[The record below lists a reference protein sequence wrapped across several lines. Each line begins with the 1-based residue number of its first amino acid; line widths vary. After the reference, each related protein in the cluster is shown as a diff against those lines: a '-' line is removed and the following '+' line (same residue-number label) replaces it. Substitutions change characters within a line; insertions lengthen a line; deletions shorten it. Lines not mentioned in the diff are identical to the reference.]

1 MPVPES
7 FSVFGPSN
15 EAVFNCEA
23 LREALADLLD
33 GDMDPRIRREVESHL
48 LDCAACRLL
57 YDSARKTLAVVSATG
72 AYELPPALSERLV
85 GRILQTVLE
94 PAGPRPGACPLPDRE
109 ADRLKA
115 LQAYGVLDTPP
126 EAAFD
131 DLVAL
136 ASRICG
142 APMAMIS
149 LIDSDRQ
156 WFKARTGLETAET
169 PREIAFCAH
178 AILGEGVM
186 VVRDARQDPRFA
198 SNPFVTGD
206 PGIRFYAGAPLRTSD
221 GHALGTLCV
230 LDREARTLTDEQ
242 SRALEVLSRE
252 VVARLDLARARAELE
267 HAVAGRR
274 DREAALRTS
283 EEFKTRMIECSRD
296 CIKVLDLDGRLL
308 SMNAGGME
316 TLEICD
322 VAPFLGGSWIDFW
335 HGPDRDAARAAVAAA
350 RDGGMGRFTGYFE
363 TVQNR
368 KPMWFD
374 VVVNPILGLDGK
386 PESLLAVSRDV
397 TDRKKSEDLF
407 RTLSEATAA
416 ATGTDFFSALVQTLA
431 TALRVRY
438 AFITECSGGG
448 DEAVRMLAF
457 WKADALGENLEY
469 PLAGTP
475 CQAVIQGNVRFYADR
490 LAERFPEDT
499 GLVEWRAESFLGIPL
514 IGHDGKVLGHLAI
527 LDDRPMAEA
536 SIEISVLRIFA
547 DRAAAELERHRAQ
560 AELVRLKDRLQ
571 AENVYLQEEIRTQHN
586 FEEIIGNSPRLLEAL
601 SKVERV
607 AATDATVL
615 IAGETGAGKE
625 LFARAIH
632 SRSARRQ
639 RPLVKV
645 NCGAIPAG
653 LVESE
658 LFGHVKGAFTGALER
673 RTGRFELADGGT
685 IFLDEIGELPPETQV
700 KLLRILQEREFEP
713 VGSSRTV
720 KVDVRIIAATNRD
733 LEEEARQG
741 RFRADLLYRL
751 NVFPIG
757 VPALRERREDI
768 PLLVAFFLTGLSKRL
783 GKPLEGFNRGAM
795 HALCE
800 YDWPGNIRELQNVVE
815 RAAILATGTTL
826 SIEPG
831 LLQSVNAAGAA
842 GGGRLVDVEKAR
854 IREVLRST
862 HGVIEGPRG
871 AARQLGLHPNT
882 LRSRLKKYGIE
893 PRHEA
898 S

>member
-1 MPVPES
+1 M
-7 FSVFGPSN
+7 
-15 EAVFNCEA
+15 FNCEA

-33 GDMDPRIRREVESHL
+33 GDVDPRIRREVEVHL
-48 LDCAACRLL
+48 ADCAACRLL

-94 PAGPRPGACPLPDRE
+94 PAGPRPSACPVPNRE
-109 ADRLKA
+109 ADRLES
-115 LQAYGVLDTPP
+115 LGAYGILDTPP
-126 EAAFD
+126 EEAFD
-131 DLVAL
+131 DLAAL
-136 ASRICG
+136 ASRICD
-142 APMAMIS
+142 APMALIS
-149 LIDSDRQ
+149 LVDRDRQ
-156 WFKARTGLETAET
+156 WFKARIGIDIAET
-169 PREIAFCAH
+169 RRDIAFCAH
-178 AILGEGVM
+178 TIAGDGIM
-186 VVRDARQDPRFA
+186 VVPDARADARFA
-198 SNPFVTGD
+198 ENPLVTGG
-206 PGIRFYAGAPLRTSD
+206 PRLRFYAGAPLRTAD

-230 LDREARTLTDEQ
+230 LDREPRKLTEEQ
-242 SRALEVLSRE
+242 LRGLEVLSRE
-252 VVARLDLARARAELE
+252 VVARLDLGRAQSELARAT
-267 HAVAGRR
+267 AGRR
-274 DREAALRTS
+274 AQEAALRSS

-296 CIKVLDLDGRLL
+296 CIKVLDLEGRLV

-322 VAPFLGGSWIDFW
+322 VTPFLGGSWIEFW
-335 HGPDRDAARAAVAAA
+335 HGADREAARAAVVAA
-350 RDGGMGRFTGYFE
+350 REGGKGRFTGYFE
-363 TVQNR
+363 TVENR

-397 TDRKKSEDLF
+397 TERKRSEDLF
-407 RTLSEATAA
+407 RTLSEATAT
-416 ATGTDFFSALVQTLA
+416 ATGAGFFSALVETLA

-438 AFITECSGGG
+438 VFVTECSAG
-448 DEAVRMLAF
+448 DESVRMLAF
-457 WKADALGENLEY
+457 WKSDALGSNLEY

-475 CQAVIQGNVRFYADR
+475 CQAVIQGNIRFYPDR

-514 IGHDGKVLGHLAI
+514 VGHDGRVLGHLAI
-527 LDDRPMAEA
+527 LDDRAMNET
-536 SIEISVLRIFA
+536 SIEIPVLRIFA

-607 AATDATVL
+607 AVTDATVL
-615 IAGETGAGKE
+615 ISGETGAGKE

-685 IFLDEIGELPPETQV
+685 IFLDEIGELPLETQV

-713 VGSSRTV
+713 VGSSRTI
-720 KVDVRIIAATNRD
+720 KVDVRVIAATNRD
-733 LEEEARQG
+733 LEEEARHG
-741 RFRADLLYRL
+741 RFRTDLLYRL
-751 NVFPIG
+751 NVFPIA
-757 VPALRERREDI
+757 VPPLRERREDI

-783 GKPLEGFNRGAM
+783 GKPLEAFNRGAM

-815 RAAILATGTTL
+815 RSAILATAPTL
-826 SIEPG
+826 SVEPG
-831 LLQSVNAAGAA
+831 LLRSPSASSTGT
-842 GGGRLVDVEKAR
+842 GGGRLLEVEKAR
-854 IREVLRST
+854 IREALRAT
-862 HGVIEGPRG
+862 RGVIEGPRG
-871 AARQLGLHPNT
+871 AARELGLHPNT

>member
-1 MPVPES
+1 
-7 FSVFGPSN
+7 
-15 EAVFNCEA
+15 VFNCEA

-33 GDMDPRIRREVESHL
+33 GDVDPRIRREVEAHL
-48 LDCAACRLL
+48 ADCAACRLL

-72 AYELPPALSERLV
+72 AYELPAALSERLV

-94 PAGPRPGACPLPDRE
+94 PAAPRPSGCPMPGRE
-109 ADRLKA
+109 AERLQA
-115 LQAYGVLDTPP
+115 LQSYGVLDTPP
-126 EAAFD
+126 DAALD
-131 DLVAL
+131 DLTGL
-136 ASRICG
+136 ASRLCRT
-142 APMAMIS
+142 PMALIS
-149 LIDSDRQ
+149 LVDQDRQ
-156 WFKARTGLETAET
+156 WFKSRVGVELSETA
-169 PREIAFCAH
+169 RSVSFCAH
-178 AILGEGVM
+178 AILGDGVT
-186 VVRDARQDPRFA
+186 VVEDALSDPRFS
-198 SNPFVTGD
+198 SNPLVTGD
-206 PGIRFYAGAPLRTSD
+206 PGIRFYAGAPLKTAD

-230 LDREARTLTDEQ
+230 LDREPRGLTEEQ
-242 SRALEVLSRE
+242 TRGLEVLSRE
-252 VVARLDLARARAELE
+252 VVARLDLSRARAELAQ
-267 HAVAGRR
+267 AVAGRR
-274 DREAALRTS
+274 AQEAALRTS

-296 CIKVLDLDGRLL
+296 CIKVLDLDGRLV

-316 TLEICD
+316 ALEICD
-322 VAPFLGGSWIDFW
+322 VTPFLGGSWIDFW
-335 HGPDRDAARAAVAAA
+335 HGADREAARAAVAAA
-350 RDGGMGRFTGYFE
+350 RDGGTGRFTGYFE
-363 TVQNR
+363 TVQTR
-368 KPMWFD
+368 RPMWFD
-374 VVVNPILGLDGK
+374 VVVNPILGLDGR

-397 TDRKKSEDLF
+397 TERKKSEDLF
-407 RTLSEATAA
+407 RRLTEATAT
-416 ATGTDFFSALVQTLA
+416 ATGAGFFEALVETLA

-438 AFITECSGGG
+438 AFVTECSAG
-448 DEAVRMLAF
+448 DTAVRMLAF
-457 WKADALGENLEY
+457 WKAEGIAENLEY

-475 CQAVIQGNVRFYADR
+475 CQGVIRGDVRFYPNR

-514 IGHDGKVLGHLAI
+514 KSHDGRVLGHLAI
-527 LDDRPMAEA
+527 LDDRPMSEA

-601 SKVERV
+601 SKVQRV

-615 IAGETGAGKE
+615 ISGETGAGKE

-713 VGSSRTV
+713 VGSSRTI

-733 LEEEARQG
+733 LEDEARHG
-741 RFRADLLYRL
+741 RFRSDLLYRL
-751 NVFPIG
+751 NVFPIS
-757 VPALRERREDI
+757 VPPLRDRREDI
-768 PLLVAFFLTGLSKRL
+768 PLLVAFFLTGLAKRL
-783 GKPLEGFNRGAM
+783 GKPLEGFSRGAM
-795 HALCE
+795 RALCDYE
-800 YDWPGNIRELQNVVE
+800 WPGNIRELQNVVE
-815 RAAILATGTTL
+815 RSAILACGPTI

-831 LLQSVNAAGAA
+831 LLPDARAAAVPGN
-842 GGGRLVDVEKAR
+842 GGGRLVEVEKAH
-854 IREVLRST
+854 IREALRST
-862 HGVIEGPRG
+862 RGVIEGPRG

-893 PRHEA
+893 PRHEV

>member
-1 MPVPES
+1 
-7 FSVFGPSN
+7 
-15 EAVFNCEA
+15 VFNCEA

-33 GDMDPRIRREVESHL
+33 GDVDPRVRREVEAHL
-48 LDCAACRLL
+48 ADCSACRLL

-72 AYELPPALSERLV
+72 AYELPPSLSERLV

-94 PAGPRPGACPLPDRE
+94 PAGPRAGACPFPDRE
-109 ADRLKA
+109 AERLEA
-115 LQAYGVLDTPP
+115 LKAYGVLDTPP
-126 EAAFD
+126 EPAFD
-131 DLVAL
+131 DLVGL

-142 APMAMIS
+142 TPMAMIS
-149 LIDSDRQ
+149 LVDRDRQ
-156 WFKARTGLETAET
+156 WFKARKGLETAET

-186 VVRDARQDPRFA
+186 VVRDAVDDPRFA
-198 SNPFVTGD
+198 SNPLVTGD

-230 LDREARTLTDEQ
+230 LDREARTLTEEQ
-242 SRALEVLSRE
+242 TRALEVLSRE
-252 VVARLDLARARAELE
+252 VVARLDLVRARAELAQ
-267 HAVAGRR
+267 AVAGRR
-274 DREAALRTS
+274 EREAALRTS

-335 HGPDRDAARAAVAAA
+335 HGADREAARAAVAAA

-363 TVQNR
+363 TVQTR
-368 KPMWFD
+368 KTMWFD

-397 TDRKKSEDLF
+397 TERKRSEDLF
-407 RTLSEATAA
+407 RTLSEATAT
-416 ATGTDFFSALVQTLA
+416 ATGTGFFSALVQTLA

-448 DEAVRMLAF
+448 EAVQMLAF
-457 WKADALGENLEY
+457 WKADGLGENLEY

-475 CQAVIQGNVRFYADR
+475 CQAVIQGNVRFYPDR
-490 LAERFPEDT
+490 LAERFPEDA

-514 IGHDGKVLGHLAI
+514 VGHDGTVLGHLAI

-586 FEEIIGNSPRLLEAL
+586 FEEIIGNSPRLIEAL

-615 IAGETGAGKE
+615 ISGETGAGKE

-632 SRSARRQ
+632 SRSGRRQ

-685 IFLDEIGELPPETQV
+685 IFLDEIGEVPPETQV

-720 KVDVRIIAATNRD
+720 RVDVRVIAATNRD

-741 RFRADLLYRL
+741 RFRSDLLYRL
-751 NVFPIG
+751 NVFPVG
-757 VPALRERREDI
+757 VPPLRERREDI

-783 GKPLEGFNRGAM
+783 GKSLDGFHRGAM
-795 HALCE
+795 HALSE

-815 RAAILATGTTL
+815 RAAILATGPTL

-831 LLQSVNAAGAA
+831 LLRAAAAAPGNGA
-842 GGGRLVDVEKAR
+842 GRLLDVEKAH

-862 HGVIEGPRG
+862 RGIIEGPRG
-871 AARQLGLHPNT
+871 AARRLGLHPNT

-893 PRHEA
+893 PRHDA

>member
-1 MPVPES
+1 
-7 FSVFGPSN
+7 VFT
-15 EAVFNCEA
+15 CEA
-23 LREALADLLD
+23 LREALADLLE
-33 GDMDPRIRREVESHL
+33 GDVDPRVRREVEGHL
-48 LDCAACRLL
+48 ADCSACRLL
-57 YDSARKTLAVVSATG
+57 YDSARKSLAVVSATG

-85 GRILQTVLE
+85 SRILQKVLE
-94 PAGPRPGACPLPDRE
+94 PVGSTLFGCPMPFRE
-109 ADRLKA
+109 AERLKA
-115 LQAYGVLDTPP
+115 LETYGVLDTPS
-126 EAAFD
+126 EDVFD
-131 DLVAL
+131 DIVAL
-136 ASRICG
+136 ASRICE
-142 APMAMIS
+142 APMALIS
-149 LIDSDRQ
+149 LVDRDRQ
-156 WFKARTGLETAET
+156 WFKARVGVDLSETR
-169 PREIAFCAH
+169 REIAFCAH
-178 AILGEGVM
+178 AIAGDGVM
-186 VVRDARQDPRFA
+186 VVPDARTDARFSA
-198 SNPFVTGD
+198 NPLVTGE
-206 PGIRFYAGAPLRTSD
+206 PGIRFYAGAPLRTAD
-221 GHALGTLCV
+221 GHALGTLCI
-230 LDREARTLTDEQ
+230 LDREPRELTDEQ
-242 SRALEVLSRE
+242 RRALEVLSRE
-252 VVARLDLARARAELE
+252 VVARLDLARARSEL
-267 HAVAGRR
+267 AQAAAGRR
-274 DREAALRTS
+274 EQEAALRSS

-296 CIKVLDLDGRLL
+296 CIKVLDLDGRLI

-316 TLEICD
+316 ALEICD
-322 VAPFLGGSWIDFW
+322 VAPFLGSSWIDFW
-335 HGPDRDAARAAVAAA
+335 QGADREAARAAVTAA
-350 RDGGMGRFTGYFE
+350 RQGGMGRFTGYFE
-363 TVQNR
+363 TVQHR
-368 KPMWFD
+368 RPLWFD
-374 VVVNPILGLDGK
+374 VVVNPILGLDGQ

-397 TDRKKSEDLF
+397 TERKKSEDLF
-407 RTLSEATAA
+407 RRLSEATAT
-416 ATGTDFFSALVQTLA
+416 ATGTSFFSTLVETLA
-431 TALRVRY
+431 SALRVRY
-438 AFITECSGGG
+438 AFVTECSAG
-448 DEAVRMLAF
+448 DTAVRMLAF
-457 WKADALGENLEY
+457 WKADGISENLEY

-475 CQAVIQGNVRFYADR
+475 CQAVVQGNVRFYPDR
-490 LAERFPEDT
+490 VAERFPEDV
-499 GLVEWRAESFLGIPL
+499 GLAEWRAESFLGIPL
-514 IGHDGKVLGHLAI
+514 VGHDGRILGHLAI
-527 LDDRPMAEA
+527 LDDRPMSEA

-547 DRAAAELERHRAQ
+547 DRAAAELERHRTQ

-615 IAGETGAGKE
+615 ISGETGAGKE

-733 LEEEARQG
+733 LEEEARHG
-741 RFRADLLYRL
+741 RFRTDLLYRL

-757 VPALRERREDI
+757 VPPLRERRDDI

-795 HALCE
+795 NALCG

-815 RAAILATGTTL
+815 RSAILGSGPTL
-826 SIEPG
+826 SVEPG
-831 LLQSVNAAGAA
+831 VLRGAPIKEGGN
-842 GGGRLVDVEKAR
+842 GGGKLVDIEKAH

-862 HGVIEGPRG
+862 HGVIDGPRG

>member
-1 MPVPES
+1 M
-7 FSVFGPSN
+7 
-15 EAVFNCEA
+15 FNCEA

-33 GDMDPRIRREVESHL
+33 GDVDPRIRREVEAHL
-48 LDCAACRLL
+48 SDCATCRLL

-72 AYELPPALSERLV
+72 AYELPTALSERLV

-94 PAGPRPGACPLPDRE
+94 PAPRTAACPLPDRE
-109 ADRLKA
+109 AERLDALKA
-115 LQAYGVLDTPP
+115 YGILDTPP

-149 LIDSDRQ
+149 LIDRDRQ
-156 WFKARTGLETAET
+156 WFKARVGLEAAET
-169 PREIAFCAH
+169 SREVAFCSH
-178 AILGEGVM
+178 AILGDGVM
-186 VVRDARQDPRFA
+186 VVRDAREDPRFA
-198 SNPFVTGD
+198 SNPLVTGG

-230 LDREARTLTDEQ
+230 LDREARSLSEEQ

-252 VVARLDLARARAELE
+252 VVARLDLARARTELE
-267 HAVAGRR
+267 QAVAGRR
-274 DREAALRTS
+274 EREAALRSS

-335 HGPDRDAARAAVAAA
+335 HGADREAARAAVAAA
-350 RDGGMGRFTGYFE
+350 RSGGMGRFTGYFE

-374 VVVNPILGLDGK
+374 VVVNPILGLDGQ

-397 TDRKKSEDLF
+397 TERKRSEDLF

-416 ATGTDFFSALVQTLA
+416 ATGTGFFEALVQTLA

-438 AFITECSGGG
+438 AFITECSGG

-457 WKADALGENLEY
+457 WKADGLGENLEY

-475 CQAVIQGNVRFYADR
+475 CQSVIQGKVRFYPDR

-514 IGHDGKVLGHLAI
+514 VGHDGRVMGHLAI
-527 LDDRPMAEA
+527 LDDRPMNEA
-536 SIEISVLRIFA
+536 SIEISVVRIFA
-547 DRAAAELERHRAQ
+547 DRAAAELERHRAL

-586 FEEIIGNSPRLLEAL
+586 FEEIIGNSPSLLEAL

-615 IAGETGAGKE
+615 ISGETGSGKE

-658 LFGHVKGAFTGALER
+658 LFGHVKGAFTGALDR

-733 LEEEARQG
+733 LEEEVRHG

-751 NVFPIG
+751 NVFPIA
-757 VPALRERREDI
+757 VPPLRERREDI
-768 PLLVAFFLTGLSKRL
+768 PLLIAFFLTGLSKRL

-795 HALCE
+795 KALSD

-815 RAAILATGTTL
+815 RAAILAAGPTL
-826 SIEPG
+826 AIEPG
-831 LLQSVNAAGAA
+831 LLRED
-842 GGGRLVDVEKAR
+842 GGRGERPGSGRLLDLEKAH
-854 IREVLRST
+854 IREVLRAT
-862 HGVIEGPRG
+862 RGVIEGPKG
-871 AARQLGLHPNT
+871 AARRLGLHPNT
-882 LRSRLKKYGIE
+882 LRSRLKKHGIE
-893 PRHEA
+893 PRHEV

>member
-1 MPVPES
+1 M
-7 FSVFGPSN
+7 FD
-15 EAVFNCEA
+15 CEA
-23 LREALADLLD
+23 LRGALADLLD
-33 GDMDPRIRREVESHL
+33 GEVEPRVRREVEGHL
-48 LDCAACRLL
+48 VDCVTCRLL

-72 AYELPPALSERLV
+72 AYELPAELSERLV
-85 GRILQTVLE
+85 GRILQTVLL
-94 PAGPRPGACPLPDRE
+94 PVSSAAACPMPTRE
-109 ADRLKA
+109 AERLRA
-115 LQAYGVLDTPP
+115 LEAYRVLDTP
-126 EAAFD
+126 ADAGLD
-131 DLVAL
+131 DLASL
-136 ASRICG
+136 ASRIC
-142 APMAMIS
+142 ATPMAMIS
-149 LIDSDRQ
+149 LVDQDRQ
-156 WFKARTGLETAET
+156 WFKARVGLDLAET
-169 PREIAFCAH
+169 PRDVALCAH
-178 AILGEGVM
+178 AILGDGVM
-186 VVRDARQDPRFA
+186 VVPDTQSDPRFSA
-198 SNPFVTGD
+198 NPLVAGE
-206 PGIRFYAGAPLRTSD
+206 PGIRFYAGAPLRTGD
-221 GHALGTLCV
+221 GHALGTICV
-230 LDREARTLTDEQ
+230 LDRRPRTLTEDQ

-252 VVARLDLARARAELE
+252 VVARLDLTRARAELE
-267 HAVAGRR
+267 TAAAGRR
-274 DREAALRTS
+274 AQEAALRSS

-316 TLEICD
+316 SLEICD
-322 VAPFLGGSWIDFW
+322 VLPFLGSHWVDFW
-335 HGPDRDAARAAVAAA
+335 HGADREAARGAVAAA
-350 RDGGMGRFTGYFE
+350 RNGGMGRFTGYFE
-363 TVQNR
+363 TVENR

-374 VVVNPILGLDGK
+374 VVVNPILGIDGK

-397 TDRKKSEDLF
+397 TERKRSEDLF
-407 RTLSEATAA
+407 RRLSEATAS
-416 ATGTDFFSALVQTLA
+416 ATGAGFFEALVETLA
-431 TALRVRY
+431 SALRVRY
-438 AFITECSGGG
+438 VFVTECASG
-448 DEAVRMLAF
+448 DARDASDMSVRTLAF
-457 WKADALGENLEY
+457 WKGDGVAENIEY

-475 CQAVIQGNVRFYADR
+475 CRGVIQGDVRFYPNR
-490 LAERFPEDT
+490 VAERFPEDT

-514 IGHDGKVLGHLAI
+514 KGHDGRVLGHLAI
-527 LDDRPMAEA
+527 LDDRAMSEA

-560 AELVRLKDRLQ
+560 AELVRLKDRLL

-586 FEEIIGNSPRLLEAL
+586 FEEIIGQSPRLIEAL

-615 IAGETGAGKE
+615 ISGETGAGKE

-713 VGSSRTV
+713 VGSSRTM

-733 LEEEARQG
+733 LVEEARHG
-741 RFRADLLYRL
+741 RFRTDLLYRL
-751 NVFPIG
+751 NVFPIA
-757 VPALRERREDI
+757 VPPLRERREDI

-783 GKPLEGFNRGAM
+783 GKPLDGFNRGAM

-800 YDWPGNIRELQNVVE
+800 YDWPGNIRELQNAVE
-815 RAAILATGTTL
+815 RSAILATGPTL
-826 SIEPG
+826 SVEPG
-831 LLQSVNAAGAA
+831 LLRSAVAAGGPATGG
-842 GGGRLVDVEKAR
+842 GGGRLVDLEKSH
-854 IREVLRST
+854 IREVLRAT
-862 HGVIEGPRG
+862 RGVIEGPRG
-871 AARQLGLHPNT
+871 AARHLGLHPNT

>member
-1 MPVPES
+1 
-7 FSVFGPSN
+7 
-15 EAVFNCEA
+15 VFNCEG

-33 GDMDPRIRREVESHL
+33 GDVDPRIRREVEAHL
-48 LDCAACRLL
+48 ADCAACRLL

-72 AYELPPALSERLV
+72 AYELPAALSERLV

-94 PAGPRPGACPLPDRE
+94 PAGPRRSACPLPDRE
-109 ADRLKA
+109 AERLDA
-115 LQAYGVLDTPP
+115 LRAYGVLDTPA

-131 DLVAL
+131 DLAAL

-149 LIDSDRQ
+149 LVDRDRQ
-156 WFKARTGLETAET
+156 WFKARVGLDLAET

-178 AILGEGVM
+178 AILGKGVM
-186 VVRDARQDPRFA
+186 VVGDALEDPRFA
-198 SNPFVTGD
+198 SSPLVTGE
-206 PGIRFYAGAPLRTSD
+206 PAIRFYAGAPLRTSD

-230 LDREARTLTDEQ
+230 LDREARTLTEEQ
-242 SRALEVLSRE
+242 SRSLEVLSRE
-252 VVARLDLARARAELE
+252 VVARLDLARARADL
-267 HAVAGRR
+267 AQADAGRQE
-274 DREAALRTS
+274 REAALRSS

-296 CIKVLDLDGRLL
+296 CIKVLDLEGRLV

-322 VAPFLGGSWIDFW
+322 VAPFLGGSWIEFW
-335 HGPDRDAARAAVAAA
+335 HGADREAARVAVAAA
-350 RDGGMGRFTGYFE
+350 REGGKGRFTGYFE
-363 TVQNR
+363 TVETR

-397 TDRKKSEDLF
+397 TERKRSEDLF
-407 RTLSEATAA
+407 RTLSEGTATA
-416 ATGTDFFSALVQTLA
+416 TGAGFFSALVETLA

-438 AFITECSGGG
+438 VFVTECSAG
-448 DEAVRMLAF
+448 DEDVRMLAF

-475 CQAVIQGNVRFYADR
+475 CQAVIQGNIRFYPDR
-490 LAERFPEDT
+490 LAERFPEDA

-514 IGHDGKVLGHLAI
+514 VGHDGRVLGHLAI
-527 LDDRPMAEA
+527 LDDRAMTEA
-536 SIEISVLRIFA
+536 SIEIPVLRIFA

-615 IAGETGAGKE
+615 ISGETGAGKE

-685 IFLDEIGELPPETQV
+685 IFLDEIGELPLETQV

-713 VGSSRTV
+713 VGSSRTA
-720 KVDVRIIAATNRD
+720 KVDVRVIAATNRD
-733 LEEEARQG
+733 LEDEARHG
-741 RFRADLLYRL
+741 RFRTDLLYRL
-751 NVFPIG
+751 NVFPIA
-757 VPALRERREDI
+757 VPPLRERREDI

-783 GKPLEGFNRGAM
+783 GKALEAFNRGAM

-815 RAAILATGTTL
+815 RSAILATGPTL
-826 SIEPG
+826 SVEPG
-831 LLQSVNAAGAA
+831 LLRSPDGSGTGN
-842 GGGRLVDVEKAR
+842 GGGRLVEVEKAR
-854 IREVLRST
+854 IREALRAT
-862 HGVIEGPRG
+862 RGVIEGPRG
-871 AARQLGLHPNT
+871 AARELGLHPNT
-882 LRSRLKKYGIE
+882 LRSRLKKYGID
-893 PRHEA
+893 PRHEV

>member
-1 MPVPES
+1 MPVYES
-7 FSVFGPSN
+7 FPRPGPSN
-15 EAVFNCEA
+15 GAVFNCEA

-33 GDMDPRIRREVESHL
+33 GDVDPRIRREVEAHL
-48 LDCAACRLL
+48 GDCAACRLL

-94 PAGPRPGACPLPDRE
+94 PVGPGPASCPLPERE
-109 ADRLKA
+109 TERLA
-115 LQAYGVLDTPP
+115 SLGAYRILDTPP

-136 ASRICG
+136 ASRICH

-149 LIDSDRQ
+149 LIDRDRQ
-156 WFKARTGLETAET
+156 WFKARVGLDVAET
-169 PREIAFCAH
+169 PRQVAFCAH
-178 AILGEGVM
+178 AILGDGVM
-186 VVRDARQDPRFA
+186 VVRDALEDPRFA
-198 SNPFVTGD
+198 SNPLVTGH
-206 PGIRFYAGAPLRTSD
+206 PGIRFYAGAPLRTAD

-252 VVARLDLARARAELE
+252 VVARLDLARARTELDQ
-267 HAVAGRR
+267 AVAGRR
-274 DREAALRTS
+274 EREAELRTS

-322 VAPFLGGSWIDFW
+322 VAPFLGGSWIEFW
-335 HGPDRDAARAAVAAA
+335 HGPDREAARTAVAAA

-363 TVQNR
+363 TVENR
-368 KPMWFD
+368 KPKWFD

-397 TDRKKSEDLF
+397 TDRKRSEDLF

-416 ATGTDFFSALVQTLA
+416 ATGTGFFAALVRTLA

-438 AFITECSGGG
+438 AFVTECSGAG
-448 DEAVRMLAF
+448 ENVRMLAF
-457 WKADALGENLEY
+457 WKGDELGDNLEY
-469 PLAGTP
+469 SLAGSP
-475 CQAVIQGNVRFYADR
+475 CQAVIQGNVRFYPDR
-490 LAERFPEDT
+490 LTERFPEDT

-514 IGHDGKVLGHLAI
+514 VGHDGRVLGHLAI
-527 LDDRPMAEA
+527 LDDHPMSEA
-536 SIEISVLRIFA
+536 SIEISILRIFA

-615 IAGETGAGKE
+615 ISGETGSGKE

-645 NCGAIPAG
+645 NCGAIPSG

-658 LFGHVKGAFTGALER
+658 LFGHVKGAFTGALDR

-713 VGSSRTV
+713 VGSSRTI

-733 LEEEARQG
+733 LEEEARHG
-741 RFRADLLYRL
+741 RFRTDLLYRL
-751 NVFPIG
+751 NVFPIA
-757 VPALRERREDI
+757 VPPLRERREDI

-783 GKPLEGFNRGAM
+783 GKPLEGFHRGAM

-815 RAAILATGTTL
+815 RAAILATGPAL
-826 SIEPG
+826 SVEPG
-831 LLQSVNAAGAA
+831 LLKNAAPSGN
-842 GGGRLVDVEKAR
+842 GGGRLVDIEKAH
-854 IREVLRST
+854 IRDVLRST
-862 HGVIEGPRG
+862 RGVIEGPRG

-893 PRHEA
+893 PRHDA